1 MIIRI
6 NNLKA
11 ETLIGAYPAER
22 KAKRK
27 VRLDLVIDYDA
38 TVAASTDK
46 LEDALDYAAIEK
58 VIITALPKQ
67 KFHLIESLASYVAH
81 TILAIERVRAVTVT
95 LDKAGALE
103 NADSVSVECSLSK

>member
-11 ETLIGAYPAER
+11 ETIIGAYPAER

-27 VRLDLVIDYDA
+27 IAINLIIAYDA
-38 TVAASTDK
+38 TVAANSDK

-58 VIITALPKQ
+58 IILASVAKQ
-67 KFHLIESLASYVAH
+67 KFHLIEALASYVAH
-81 TILAIERVRAVTVT
+81 LVLAIERVRSVTVVI
-95 LDKAGALE
+95 DKAKAIE
-103 NADSVSVECSLSK
+103 SADSVSVEYSVSK